1 MQTFLQL
8 MTICHAVEMLIAA
21 ITRGIGRIFQGG
33 VQFVEILPLF
43 KNHAH
48 YSQAKSHNIQ
58 HYEGV
63 LYCSLQHVTKRV
75 AS

>member
-33 VQFVEILPLF
+33 VQFLEILLTIPTF
-43 KNHAH
+43 
-48 YSQAKSHNIQ
+48 
-58 HYEGV
+58 
-63 LYCSLQHVTKRV
+63 
-75 AS
+75 